1 MGYDVY
7 LSFSA
12 DVPDPTVAQCLH
24 DAFFTPDS
32 FGPTLYVEWSDTY
45 IYGTWEGRNCSEA
58 DTAALLQP
66 LAEQFSVTFAVTYS
80 SDYDDCGQRFFV
92 GRDADHRQA
101 AYDLEKLTGL
111 LTALTSK
118 PQILASVLA
127 QNAVQREQIIPLL
140 DRLNQGI
147 QP

>member
-7 LSFSA
+7 LSFTA
-12 DVPDPTVAQCLH
+12 EVPDPAVARHLH
-24 DAFFTPDS
+24 DAFLIPDVI
-32 FGPTLYVEWSDTY
+32 GPTLYVEWGDSY
-45 IYGTWEGRNCSEA
+45 VYGTWEGRNCSEA

-66 LAEQFSVTFAVTYS
+66 LADQFGVTFAVTYS

-92 GRDADHRQA
+92 GRDADHQQA
-101 AYDLEKLTGL
+101 SYDLEKLTSL

-118 PQILASVLA
+118 PETLASVLA
-127 QNAVQREQIIPLL
+127 QNAVEREQLIPLL
-140 DRLNQGI
+140 DSLNQVI